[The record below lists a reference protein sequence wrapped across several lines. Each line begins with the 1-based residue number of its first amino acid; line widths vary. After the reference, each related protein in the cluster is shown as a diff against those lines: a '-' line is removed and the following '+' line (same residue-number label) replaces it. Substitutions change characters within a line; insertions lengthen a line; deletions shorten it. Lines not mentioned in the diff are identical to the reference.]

1 MILEKD
7 ICMNCFL
14 AQKCNP
20 CPQFLLNFSPRSN
33 SSNASSSSSSSIV
46 SASSNSV
53 SYVPKEKTTLREE
66 ESGSGEENEEFFT
79 CPTQPSSE
87 ATIPEAANAALGYQM
102 EEVEDE
108 FAGD

>member
-7 ICMNCFL
+7 ICMNCFP

-33 SSNASSSSSSSIV
+33 SSNASSSSSSIV

-53 SYVPKEKTTLREE
+53 SYVPKEKTLREE
-66 ESGSGEENEEFFT
+66 SGGEEESEEFFT

-87 ATIPEAANAALGYQM
+87 ATIPEANAALGYQM

>member
-7 ICMNCFL
+7 ICMNCFP
-14 AQKCNP
+14 AQKCKP

-33 SSNASSSSSSSIV
+33 SSNASSSSSSIV

-53 SYVPKEKTTLREE
+53 SYVPKEKTLREE
-66 ESGSGEENEEFFT
+66 SSGGEESEEEFFT